1 MAQDIYDSAKEDA
14 TKRPGRKSQITKAA
28 TKELADLQAE
38 VLGFIT
44 VEIREMEAACST
56 IAKRTDTAIG
66 AL

>member
-1 MAQDIYDSAKEDA
+1 MAQDIYDSAKENV

-44 VEIREMEAACST
+44 GNTEMEAAVDA